1 MESGNWVIRLFPSH
15 PVTQSTNNEKDFPM
29 PHWLEVV
36 ANVFITLTM
45 LVGLFGLVI
54 PIFPGNVVM
63 WVAALI
69 YGLIFGFGIKGAVI
83 FAILSVLMVI
93 AVLADN
99 VLMGAK
105 ARGKGAAWSS
115 IILAL
120 AAGVVFTLVLP
131 PLGGI
136 IAAPLVLFGMEYHR
150 LKDRDKAIEV
160 MRALLAGWG
169 WSFVVRFGIGLMM
182 MFLWVIWVF
191 WG

>member
-1 MESGNWVIRLFPSH
+1 
-15 PVTQSTNNEKDFPM
+15 M

-36 ANVFITLTM
+36 THVLITLTM

-69 YGLIFGFGIKGAVI
+69 YGLVFGFGTKGVI
-83 FAILSVLMVI
+83 IFILLTILMVI
-93 AVLADN
+93 ASLADN

-105 ARGKGAAWSS
+105 ARDKGASWLS

-120 AAGVVFTLVLP
+120 GAGVLFTLIFP

-136 IAAPLVLFGMEYHR
+136 IAAPLVLFVSEYLR
-150 LKDRDKAIEV
+150 LKDHGKALEV

-169 WSFVVRFGIGLMM
+169 WSFVVRFGIGIVMM
-182 MFLWVIWVF
+182 ILWLIWAA
-191 WG
+191 